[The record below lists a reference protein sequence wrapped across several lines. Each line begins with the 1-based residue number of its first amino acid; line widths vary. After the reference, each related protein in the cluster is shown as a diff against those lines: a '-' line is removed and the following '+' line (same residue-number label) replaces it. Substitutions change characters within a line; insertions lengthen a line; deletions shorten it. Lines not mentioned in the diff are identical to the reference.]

1 MAHLSAGC
9 DCAHQGDGDGT
20 VPEASSTQLMTHS
33 DEKGFL
39 RSSHQERLGSLFD
52 CVGGIRLYLEVV
64 GECPLARW
72 LINVKLAES

>member
-1 MAHLSAGC
+1 
-9 DCAHQGDGDGT
+9 
-20 VPEASSTQLMTHS
+20 MTHS